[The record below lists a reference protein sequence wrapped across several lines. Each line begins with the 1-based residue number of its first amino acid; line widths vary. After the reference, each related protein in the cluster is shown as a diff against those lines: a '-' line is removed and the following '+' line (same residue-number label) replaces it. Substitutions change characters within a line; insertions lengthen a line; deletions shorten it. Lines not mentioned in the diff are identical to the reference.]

1 MDNLKSVK
9 STTDFPKNNI
19 CKKQKRIKFVDR
31 FRECITFDDGGTGG
45 GEKSEL
51 KKEESGLPECN
62 CRRFVN

>member
-31 FRECITFDDGGTGG
+31 FRECITFDDGGAGG

-51 KKEESGLPECN
+51 KL
-62 CRRFVN
+62 

>member
-31 FRECITFDDGGTGG
+31 FRECITFDDGGAGG

-51 KKEESGLPECN
+51 KLWGIGSTRVQLSTI
-62 CRRFVN
+62 R